1 MTDSKKTD
9 AASKPAR
16 KAPAKPA
23 ARKTTA
29 SKPAPAAAPKKTAR
43 KTASKKAQKEMITID
58 GKSYPVDA
66 LNENAKAQIT
76 NLRASD
82 RIIAELETELA
93 ITKTAR
99 QRYGEALEHEL
110 KQLNTTLQ

>member
-1 MTDSKKTD
+1 MTDTKKTGT
-9 AASKPAR
+9 ASKPAG

-23 ARKTTA
+23 ARKA
-29 SKPAPAAAPKKTAR
+29 SAPKPAAGAAPKKTTR
-43 KTASKKAQKEMITID
+43 KTASNKASKEMITID

-82 RIIAELETELA
+82 KIIAELETELA